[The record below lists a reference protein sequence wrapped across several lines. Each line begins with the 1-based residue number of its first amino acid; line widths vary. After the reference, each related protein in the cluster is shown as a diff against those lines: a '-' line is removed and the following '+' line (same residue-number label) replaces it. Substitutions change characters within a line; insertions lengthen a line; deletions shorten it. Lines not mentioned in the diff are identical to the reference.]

1 MNRRWQLT
9 YSGMIMTAD
18 VLVIA
23 LAFILSFWVRFDSH
37 LFPIPLGRPP
47 FRPYFVGSLVVAF
60 LWVSIFWLLGLYEN
74 RSRFAP
80 DEEIYRVA
88 KGTFVGIV
96 AIMAFSFF
104 YREVVWSRLV
114 LAMATVLSFFLL
126 SAQRIMAVSIFR
138 RIVAKHGVGLKR
150 TAIIGS
156 GDIALKII
164 EQLKFNPEYGYGI
177 ECLISANGADEPALG
192 ETAVKQLEVKKYSE
206 ISRLIDEYRLDALF
220 IVLPHDMQSDLNEI
234 VNSAEHRPVEVKFV
248 PDLMDMIGRDTS
260 ISQLGN
266 IPVIG
271 LREIPLTEW
280 DLINKRIFDLAA
292 ATLGLVVLS
301 PLYLLLAGL
310 IKLTSLGPVFYA
322 QERVGYDGETFNMLK
337 FRSMRMG
344 AEDRTGPVWAKP
356 NDDRRTSLGAFLR
369 KYSLDELPQIFNV
382 IMGDMSLVGPRP
394 ERPFFV
400 EKFKDQIP
408 RYASRHKMKSGVTG
422 WAQVNGWRGDTSIVE
437 RTKCDIYYIENW
449 SLFLDVKILIRTV
462 LQVIFPR
469 NAY

>member
-1 MNRRWQLT
+1 
-9 YSGMIMTAD
+9 
-18 VLVIA
+18 
-23 LAFILSFWVRFDSH
+23 
-37 LFPIPLGRPP
+37 
-47 FRPYFVGSLVVAF
+47 
-60 LWVSIFWLLGLYEN
+60 
-74 RSRFAP
+74 
-80 DEEIYRVA
+80 
-88 KGTFVGIV
+88 
-96 AIMAFSFF
+96 
-104 YREVVWSRLV
+104 
-114 LAMATVLSFFLL
+114 
-126 SAQRIMAVSIFR
+126 
-138 RIVAKHGVGLKR
+138 
-150 TAIIGS
+150 
-156 GDIALKII
+156 
-164 EQLKFNPEYGYGI
+164 
-177 ECLISANGADEPALG
+177 
-192 ETAVKQLEVKKYSE
+192 
-206 ISRLIDEYRLDALF
+206 
-220 IVLPHDMQSDLNEI
+220 MQSDLNEI

>member
-1 MNRRWQLT
+1 
-9 YSGMIMTAD
+9 MTAD

-114 LAMATVLSFFLL
+114 LAMATELSFFLL